1 MKTCIAGILLTAA
14 LIAFFSTAGYTEFT
28 PRGTQIPG
36 ESYVVLP
43 DENSEITRLVIR
55 QSVESAESETQTAEA
70 AAEVITEE
78 VEEKNVD
85 DMLLMFWHGAA
96 AVIIGEMLALIA
108 AVVWAII
115 KGKR

>member
-1 MKTCIAGILLTAA
+1 MKTNIIGTVLAAA
-14 LIAFFSTAGYTEFT
+14 LIALFSTAGFSTQT
-28 PRGTQIPG
+28 PLRSVAEI
-36 ESYVVLP
+36 P
-43 DENSEITRLVIR
+43 DENAEVTRLVIL
-55 QSVESAESETQTAEA
+55 QPCGSAESETSTAETA
-70 AAEVITEE
+70 ESADEVITEE